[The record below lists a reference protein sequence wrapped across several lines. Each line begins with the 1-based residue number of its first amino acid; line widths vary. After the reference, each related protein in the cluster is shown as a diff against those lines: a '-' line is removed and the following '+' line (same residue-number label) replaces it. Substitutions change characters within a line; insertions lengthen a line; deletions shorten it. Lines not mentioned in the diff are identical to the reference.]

1 MKVQGSWWNGGTDK
15 EKRNF
20 YGGKIKEYSHDK
32 RRWLIEF
39 DNEDEDQF
47 MRYEYDCVL
56 RYTNKDP
63 STFHFHNFKLSPA
76 NPILPPGDE
85 VIYENEEFVNDKP
98 NWTEIFKY
106 TNHPAIP
113 DMTSI
118 PFTGEREEF
127 DVDITDEE
135 INSIDKRQ

>member
-1 MKVQGSWWNGGTDK
+1 MKL
-15 EKRNF
+15 F
-20 YGGKIKEYSHDK
+20 
-32 RRWLIEF
+32 
-39 DNEDEDQF
+39 
-47 MRYEYDCVL
+47 
-56 RYTNKDP
+56 
-63 STFHFHNFKLSPA
+63 
-76 NPILPPGDE
+76 
-85 VIYENEEFVNDKP
+85 IYENEEFVNDKP